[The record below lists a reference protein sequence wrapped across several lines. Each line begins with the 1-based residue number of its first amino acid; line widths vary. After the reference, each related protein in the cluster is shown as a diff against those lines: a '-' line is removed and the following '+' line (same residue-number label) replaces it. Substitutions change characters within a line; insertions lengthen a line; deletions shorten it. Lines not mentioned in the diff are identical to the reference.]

1 MKATSDCLHQ
11 EPNPDC
17 GSGFFQPIIVAT
29 FQKYVNG
36 TESRIYNIVNVFNNL
51 LI

>member
-36 TESRIYNIVNVFNNL
+36 AESRIYHIVNEFNKL